1 MIRTPLKISDEIFHE
16 ITEQIYIDFLNE
28 FGEKQANIE
37 EKLNEVERKKEKI
50 VSKILENKEKI
61 EDAPKEKR
69 EHLSNAESVLESI
82 EQIYENLTKL
92 QNCYRSVEKTL
103 IIVEEQKRL
112 TSENYDLKAGVYT
125 VIEKIKEA
133 QNTENEIKQDNEKNN
148 MIIDSYLEKSNIEN
162 VTIEEPIS
170 IFDLNSDNLKD
181 NPVLKIC
188 EKRVELPYTKKE
200 IEDFLKTYPNEYK
213 TIQDVIRKEFMI
225 HISVFNKHPIL
236 SRFKEA
242 YYLCRNKEMM
252 SILDSLNFAKSMM
265 FKSEINP
272 YIIAAVK
279 SVKQLNDYI
288 DCLETNKLEDYKYFK
303 IVFEVNPLAV

>member
-92 QNCYRSVEKTL
+92 QNCYRSVEKNL